1 MKRGFEM
8 NCQHC
13 QNEFDTLLD
22 DQLDAPSAGAVRAHL
37 ATCAACGAAW
47 RDYQAAWNAFS
58 GSPEIE
64 PSSNFVAR
72 VMGAIDAADQA
83 APASNWTLVWP
94 RWLRLSTAA
103 AATAI
108 IVIVAS
114 VGFLHKQIT
123 LAMLDQR
130 LHQDLLT
137 ELPVIEHL
145 ELLKD
150 LDVIHHLDQLS
161 PAVDM
166 EDIEMMLQEI
176 LST

>member
-1 MKRGFEM
+1 M
-8 NCQHC
+8 NCKHC
-13 QNEFDTLLD
+13 QIEFDALLD
-22 DQLDAPSAGAVRAHL
+22 ERLDATAANTVREHL
-37 ATCAACGAAW
+37 ASCPACGAAW
-47 RDYQAAWNAFS
+47 QDYQAAWNAFA

-72 VMGAIDAADQA
+72 VMSTLGTAEDAQ
-83 APASNWTLVWP
+83 PASAWTLVWP

-103 AATAI
+103 AATAA
-108 IVIVAS
+108 IVTVAS
-114 VGFLHKQIT
+114 VGFFHKELT

-150 LDVIHHLDQLS
+150 LDVIRHLDQLS
-161 PAVDM
+161 LTVDM
-166 EDIEMMLQEI
+166 EEIEMMLQEI